1 MEQPGREAR
10 KKNAATNGGMA
21 AWKATL
27 RWHGAWR
34 AGVDRFV
41 STTVHRLAGNGRGGG
56 KSMRAGVRGR
66 SVFKEDMRG
75 VYNRAVFIAPG
86 SGRYRGTAHEDGA
99 VR

>member
-1 MEQPGREAR
+1 MPPRMAAWQPGRLR
-10 KKNAATNGGMA
+10 YGGME
-21 AWKATL
+21 
-27 RWHGAWR
+27 HGAWR

-66 SVFKEDMRG
+66 SVFKEDMPR
-75 VYNRAVFIAPG
+75 VYSGGVFIAPG